1 MLPCEGS
8 GERMAGG
15 VRGYEGVSHPPQ
27 NEDVALTSEAEGEL
41 PASLSL
47 YLQFIHTHLLH
58 FLFNLKEKRK
68 GKKGGVIP
76 LAGRFRALPAI
87 QGAPCGLFQRLGFP
101 SQPLLL
107 SLTFPLP
114 SRRPLLAA
122 RELLSALIF
131 IIPLKRYIQV
141 NVLKFNI
148 LL

>member
-1 MLPCEGS
+1 
-8 GERMAGG
+8 MAGG
-15 VRGYEGVSHPPQ
+15 VRGYEGVSHAPQ

-87 QGAPCGLFQRLGFP
+87 QGAPVVSFSAWG
-101 SQPLLL
+101 S
-107 SLTFPLP
+107 LP
-114 SRRPLLAA
+114 SPCCYPFSSSISQTLTR
-122 RELLSALIF
+122 SS
-131 IIPLKRYIQV
+131 
-141 NVLKFNI
+141 
-148 LL
+148 